1 VIFMEEKDVRPDPDA
16 LLKEITRDDV
26 KKGRLKIFLG
36 YAPGVGKTFAMLN
49 DAHVLKKRG
58 IDVVV
63 GIVETHKRADTEAL
77 LANLEMIPRK
87 AIEYKGLPVS
97 EMDLDAILARRP
109 AVVLVDE
116 LAHTNI
122 DGSRHPKRYQD
133 IQELLENGIDVHTTV
148 NIQHFESMNDAVA
161 KITGVRMQ
169 ETLPDTFFDRTDEV
183 QVVDI
188 PWEELIQRLKEGKV
202 YFPQQAQRAID
213 NFFQRGNL
221 FALRELMLTLVARK
235 MDSELINYMR
245 ARAIPG
251 PWPATEKL
259 VVCIAASPYAK
270 QLIRRAYAIAKD
282 THAEWYA
289 VYVLPTGFTEPSG
302 RAKVY
307 LTDALN
313 LAEELGAKIMTLSG
327 DDVADEI
334 IRFARGNNITRIV
347 IGKPLRS
354 AIVEFFKR
362 SPASRLLRASSNFE
376 LHLITPTIMDK
387 KEEDPK
393 PPPKQS
399 AFKLAH
405 YFMALAMIAAV
416 TLVNLVLQHVV
427 DPSSLVFIY
436 LIATSVSALIFGM
449 WPSIF
454 TSIISLLIYDF
465 LFTIPKYSFTMKDP
479 KEIINVLVFLFT
491 AIIIGQLV
499 KIVKKQNVSL
509 QLRLERVV
517 LIEEMSKEFLTLPP
531 LEQLVEG
538 LATFSKE
545 TMNTLAFLRTTIIN
559 DISDLAIK
567 YVQKVINVPCFVLFK
582 EKKGDLQLWSKSSPD
597 LEINQNDLAVAKWS
611 FAHGEIAGA
620 GTETLPSI
628 PYCFLPIKSQE
639 EILGVIGIKSEFKN
653 LLPEQRRIL
662 GTISNLTSL
671 VAARWVKI

>member
-1 VIFMEEKDVRPDPDA
+1 MKEKKLRPDPDA
-16 LLKEITRDDV
+16 LLKEVEKDDV

-58 IDVVV
+58 IDVVA
-63 GIVETHKRADTEAL
+63 GIVETHKRVETEAL
-77 LANLEMIPRK
+77 LADLEIIPRK
-87 AIEYKGLPVS
+87 SIEYNGLLVS
-97 EMDLDAILARRP
+97 EMDLDAIITRHP

-122 DGSRHPKRYQD
+122 GGSRHPKRYQD
-133 IQELLENGIDVHTTV
+133 IEELLEQGIDVHTTV
-148 NIQHFESMNDAVA
+148 NIQHFESMNDDVA

-202 YFPQQAQRAID
+202 YFPKQAERAIE

-245 ARAIPG
+245 AKAIRG

-270 QLIRRAYAIAKD
+270 QLIRKAYAIAKD

-289 VYVLPTGFTEPSG
+289 VYVLSTGLTEPSG
-302 RAKVY
+302 REKVY

-313 LAEELGAKIMTLSG
+313 LAEELGAKIMSLSG
-327 DDVADEI
+327 NNIADEI
-334 IRFARGNNITRIV
+334 IRFARENNITRIV

-354 AIVEFFKR
+354 VIAEFFKR
-362 SPASRLLRASSNFE
+362 SPASRLLRASGDFE
-376 LHLITPTIMDK
+376 IHLITPTMGK
-387 KEEDPK
+387 KEEYPH
-393 PPPKQS
+393 PPSKK
-399 AFKLAH
+399 AIFKLSH
-405 YFMALAMIAAV
+405 YLMALGMIAAI
-416 TLVNLVLQHVV
+416 TLINMFLQRFV
-427 DPSSLVFIY
+427 DPSSLVYLY
-436 LIATSVSALIFGM
+436 LIAISVSALLFGV

-454 TSIISLLIYDF
+454 TSIVSLLTFDF
-465 LFTIPKYSFTMKDP
+465 FFTIPVYSFSMNDP
-479 KEIINVLVFLFT
+479 KEIVNALVFLFT

-499 KIVKKQNVSL
+499 KIVKKQNISL

-517 LIEEMSKEFLTLPP
+517 LIEDMSKEFLTLPP

-538 LATFSKE
+538 LATYSQE
-545 TMNTLAFLRTTIIN
+545 TMNTLVFLRTTIIS
-559 DISDLAIK
+559 DISNLTVK

-582 EKKGDLQLWSKSSPD
+582 EKKGNLQLWSKSSPE
-597 LEINQNDLAVAKWS
+597 LEINQNDLAVANLTFS
-611 FAHGEIAGA
+611 HGEIAGA

-639 EILGVIGIKSEFKN
+639 EIIGIVGIKYEYKN

-662 GTISNLTSL
+662 GTISNLTSM
-671 VAARWVKI
+671 VAARWVRI

>member
-1 VIFMEEKDVRPDPDA
+1 MEEKDLRPNADA
-16 LLKEITRDDV
+16 LLKEVEKDDV

-58 IDVVV
+58 LDVVA
-63 GIVETHKRADTEAL
+63 GIVETHQRADTEAL
-77 LANLEMIPRK
+77 LADLEIIPRK
-87 AIEYKGLPVS
+87 KIDYKGLSVS
-97 EMDLDAILARRP
+97 EMDLDAILARHP
-109 AVVLVDE
+109 SVVLVDE

-122 DGSRHPKRYQD
+122 EGSRHPKRYQD
-133 IQELLENGIDVHTTV
+133 IEELLEQGIDVHTTV

-188 PWEELIQRLKEGKV
+188 PREELIQRLKEGKV
-202 YFPQQAQRAID
+202 YFPQQARRAID
-213 NFFQRGNL
+213 HFFQRGNL

-245 ARAIPG
+245 AKAIPG

-270 QLIRRAYAIAKD
+270 QLIRKAYAIAKD

-302 RAKVY
+302 RDKLY

-313 LAEELGAKIMTLSG
+313 LAEELGAKVTSLSG
-327 DDVADEI
+327 NDVAEEI
-334 IRFARGNNITRIV
+334 IRFARENNVTRIV
-347 IGKPLRS
+347 IGKPLRP
-354 AIVEFFKR
+354 AIIEFFKR
-362 SPASRLLRASSNFE
+362 SPASRLLRAAGDFE
-376 LHLITPTIMDK
+376 IHLITPTMGR
-387 KEEDPK
+387 KEEDIK
-393 PPPKQS
+393 PPPQQAS
-399 AFKLAH
+399 FKLAH
-405 YFMALAMIAAV
+405 YFIPLGMIVAI
-416 TLVNLVLQHVV
+416 TLMNLLLQRIV
-427 DPSSLVFIY
+427 DPSSLVYIY
-436 LIATSVSALIFGM
+436 LIATSVSALLFGM

-454 TSIISLLIYDF
+454 TSITSLLTFDF
-465 LFTIPKYSFTMKDP
+465 LFTLPRHSLTMKEP

-491 AIIIGQLV
+491 AIMIGQLV
-499 KIVKKQNVSL
+499 KIVKKQNISL
-509 QLRLERVV
+509 QLRLERVA

-538 LATFSKE
+538 LAAFSQE

-559 DISDLAIK
+559 DISQLTLK
-567 YVQKVINVPCFVLFK
+567 YVRKVIHVPCFVLFK
-582 EKKGDLQLWSKSSPD
+582 EKKGDLQLWAKSSPD
-597 LEINQNDLAVAKWS
+597 LEISQNDLAVAKWTFS
-611 FAHGEIAGA
+611 HGEIAGA

-628 PYCFLPIKSQE
+628 PYHFLPIKSQE
-639 EILGVIGIKSEFKN
+639 EEIIGVVGIQYEFKN

>member
-1 VIFMEEKDVRPDPDA
+1 MEERDLMPDPDA
-16 LLKEITRDDV
+16 LLKEVEKDDI

-36 YAPGVGKTFAMLN
+36 YAPGVGKTYAMLN

-58 IDVVV
+58 IDVVA

-77 LANLEMIPRK
+77 LADLEIIPRK
-87 AIEYKGLPVS
+87 SIEYNGLLVS
-97 EMDLDAILARRP
+97 EMDLNAIFSRRP

-122 DGSRHPKRYQD
+122 EGSRHPKRYQD
-133 IQELLENGIDVHTTV
+133 IEELLEQGIDVHTTV

-161 KITGVRMQ
+161 KITGVRIQ

-202 YFPQQAQRAID
+202 YFPQQAKRAID

-245 ARAIPG
+245 AKAIPG
-251 PWPATEKL
+251 PWPAREKL

-270 QLIRRAYAIAKD
+270 QLIRKAYAIAKD

-302 RAKVY
+302 RDKLY

-313 LAEELGAKIMTLSG
+313 LAEELGAKTISLAG
-327 DDVADEI
+327 NDVADEI
-334 IRFARGNNITRIV
+334 IRFAKANNVTRIV

-354 AIVEFFKR
+354 AVAEFFKR
-362 SPASRLLRASSNFE
+362 SPASRLLRAAGDFE
-376 LHLITPTIMDK
+376 LHLITPTMGK
-387 KEEDPK
+387 KEEDIK
-393 PPPKQS
+393 PSPQQAVFQWS
-399 AFKLAH
+399 H
-405 YFMALAMIAAV
+405 YFIALGMIAAI
-416 TLVNLVLQHVV
+416 TLMNFVLQRIV
-427 DPSSLVFIY
+427 DPSSLVYIY
-436 LIATSVSALIFGM
+436 LIATSVSALLFGM

-454 TSIISLLIYDF
+454 TSITSLLTFDF
-465 LFTIPKYSFTMKDP
+465 FFTLPKYSLTMKDP

-491 AIIIGQLV
+491 AMMIGQLV
-499 KIVKKQNVSL
+499 KIVKKQNISL
-509 QLRLERVV
+509 QLRLERVA

-538 LATFSKE
+538 LAAFSQE
-545 TMNTLAFLRTTIIN
+545 TINTLAFLRTTIIN
-559 DISDLAIK
+559 DISNLTLK

-582 EKKGDLQLWSKSSPD
+582 EKKGGLQLWAKSSPN
-597 LEINQNDLAVAKWS
+597 LEINQNDLAVAKWT

-628 PYCFLPIKSQE
+628 PYCFLPIKSQDE
-639 EILGVIGIKSEFKN
+639 EILGVVGIQYEFKN

>member
-1 VIFMEEKDVRPDPDA
+1 MKEKKLRPDPDA
-16 LLKEITRDDV
+16 LLKEVEKDDV

-58 IDVVV
+58 LDVVA
-63 GIVETHKRADTEAL
+63 GIVETHKRAETEAL
-77 LANLEMIPRK
+77 LADLEIIPRK
-87 AIEYKGLPVS
+87 SIEYNGLFVS
-97 EMDLDAILARRP
+97 EMDLDAILARHP

-122 DGSRHPKRYQD
+122 EGSRHPKRYQD
-133 IQELLENGIDVHTTV
+133 IEELLEQGIDVHTTV

-161 KITGVRMQ
+161 KITSVRMQ

-202 YFPQQAQRAID
+202 YFPKQAERAID

-245 ARAIPG
+245 AKAIRG
-251 PWPATEKL
+251 PWPTTEKL

-270 QLIRRAYAIAKD
+270 QLIRKAYAIAKD

-289 VYVLPTGFTEPSG
+289 VYVLSTGLTEPSG
-302 RAKVY
+302 KEKIY
-307 LTDALN
+307 LTNALN
-313 LAEELGAKIMTLSG
+313 LAEELGAKIVTLSG
-327 DDVADEI
+327 NDIADEI
-334 IRFARGNNITRIV
+334 IRFARENNITRIV

-354 AIVEFFKR
+354 VIAELFKR
-362 SPASRLLRASSNFE
+362 SPASRLLRASGDFE
-376 LHLITPTIMDK
+376 IHLITPTMGK
-387 KEEDPK
+387 KEEDPYS
-393 PPPKQS
+393 PPKQA
-399 AFKLAH
+399 AFKLSH
-405 YFMALAMIAAV
+405 FLMALGMVAFI
-416 TLVNLVLQHVV
+416 TLVNILLQRVV
-427 DPSSLVFIY
+427 DPFSLVYVY
-436 LIATSVSALIFGM
+436 LIAVSVSALLFGV

-454 TSIISLLIYDF
+454 TSIMSLLTFDF
-465 LFTIPKYSFTMKDP
+465 FFTIPKYSFIIREP

-499 KIVKKQNVSL
+499 KIVKKQNITL

-517 LIEEMSKEFLTLPP
+517 LIEEMSKEFLALPP
-531 LEQLVEG
+531 LEQLVDG
-538 LATFSKE
+538 LAAFSQE
-545 TMNTLAFLRTTIIN
+545 TMSTLAFLRTTIIN
-559 DISDLAIK
+559 DIGNITIK
-567 YVQKVINVPCFVLFK
+567 NVRKVINVPCFVLFK

-597 LEINQNDLAVAKWS
+597 LEINQNDLAVANWTFS
-611 FAHGEIAGA
+611 HGEIAGA

-628 PYCFLPIKSQE
+628 PYCFLPIKSQD
-639 EILGVIGIKSEFKN
+639 EIIGIVGIKYEYKN
-653 LLPEQRRIL
+653 LLPEQRMIL
-662 GTISNLTSL
+662 GTISNLTSM
-671 VAARWVKI
+671 VAARWVRI

>member
-1 VIFMEEKDVRPDPDA
+1 MEEKDLRPNADA
-16 LLKEITRDDV
+16 LLKEVEKDDV

-58 IDVVV
+58 LDVVA
-63 GIVETHKRADTEAL
+63 GIVETHQRADTEAL
-77 LANLEMIPRK
+77 LADLEIIPRK
-87 AIEYKGLPVS
+87 KIDYKGLSVS
-97 EMDLDAILARRP
+97 EMDLDAILARHP
-109 AVVLVDE
+109 SVVLVDE

-122 DGSRHPKRYQD
+122 EGSRHPKRYQD
-133 IQELLENGIDVHTTV
+133 IEELLEQGIDVHTTV
-148 NIQHFESMNDAVA
+148 NIQHFESTNDAVA

-202 YFPQQAQRAID
+202 YFPQQARRAID
-213 NFFQRGNL
+213 HFFQRGNL

-245 ARAIPG
+245 AKAIPG

-270 QLIRRAYAIAKD
+270 QLIRKAYAIAKD

-302 RAKVY
+302 RDKLY

-313 LAEELGAKIMTLSG
+313 LAEELGAKVTSLSG
-327 DDVADEI
+327 NDVAEEI
-334 IRFARGNNITRIV
+334 IRFARENNVTRIV
-347 IGKPLRS
+347 IGKPLRP
-354 AIVEFFKR
+354 AIIEFFKR
-362 SPASRLLRASSNFE
+362 SPASRLLRAAGDFE
-376 LHLITPTIMDK
+376 IHLITPTMGR
-387 KEEDPK
+387 KEEDIK
-393 PPPKQS
+393 PPPQQAS
-399 AFKLAH
+399 FKLAH
-405 YFMALAMIAAV
+405 YFIPLGMIVAI
-416 TLVNLVLQHVV
+416 TLMNLLLQRIV
-427 DPSSLVFIY
+427 DPSSLVYIY
-436 LIATSVSALIFGM
+436 LIATSVSALLFGM

-454 TSIISLLIYDF
+454 TSITSLLTFDF
-465 LFTIPKYSFTMKDP
+465 LFTLPRHSLTMKEP

-491 AIIIGQLV
+491 AIMIGQLV
-499 KIVKKQNVSL
+499 KIVKKQNISL
-509 QLRLERVV
+509 QLRLERVA

-538 LATFSKE
+538 LAAFSQE

-559 DISDLAIK
+559 DISQLTLK
-567 YVQKVINVPCFVLFK
+567 YVRKVIHVPCFVLFK
-582 EKKGDLQLWSKSSPD
+582 EKKDDLQLWAKSSPD
-597 LEINQNDLAVAKWS
+597 LEISQNDLAVAKWTFS
-611 FAHGEIAGA
+611 HGEIAGA

-628 PYCFLPIKSQE
+628 PYHFLPIKSQE
-639 EILGVIGIKSEFKN
+639 EEIIGVVGIQYEFKN

>member
-1 VIFMEEKDVRPDPDA
+1 MKEKKLRPDPDA
-16 LLKEITRDDV
+16 LLKEVEKDDV
-26 KKGRLKIFLG
+26 QKGRLKIFLG

-63 GIVETHKRADTEAL
+63 GIVETHKRTETEAL
-77 LANLEMIPRK
+77 LADLEIIPRK
-87 AIEYKGLPVS
+87 SIEYNGLLVS
-97 EMDLDAILARRP
+97 EMDLDAILTRRP

-122 DGSRHPKRYQD
+122 EGSRHPKRYQD
-133 IQELLENGIDVHTTV
+133 IEELLEQGIDVHTTV

-202 YFPQQAQRAID
+202 YFPKQAEQAID

-245 ARAIPG
+245 AKAIRG

-270 QLIRRAYAIAKD
+270 QLIRKAYSIAKD

-289 VYVLPTGFTEPSG
+289 VYVLSTGITEPSG
-302 RAKVY
+302 REKVY
-307 LTDALN
+307 LTEALN

-327 DDVADEI
+327 NDVADEI
-334 IRFARGNNITRIV
+334 IRFARENNITRIV

-354 AIVEFFKR
+354 VIAELFKR
-362 SPASRLLRASSNFE
+362 SPASRLLRASGDFE
-376 LHLITPTIMDK
+376 LHLITPTMGK
-387 KEEDPK
+387 KEEDPN
-393 PPPKQS
+393 PPPKQA
-399 AFKLAH
+399 AFKLSH
-405 YFMALAMIAAV
+405 FLMASGMVAV
-416 TLVNLVLQHVV
+416 ITLVNILLQRVV
-427 DPSSLVFIY
+427 DPSSLVYVY
-436 LIATSVSALIFGM
+436 LIAVSVSALLFGV

-454 TSIISLLIYDF
+454 TSIISLFTFDF
-465 LFTIPKYSFTMKDP
+465 LFTIPRYSFTIKDS

-499 KIVKKQNVSL
+499 KIVKRQNITL
-509 QLRLERVV
+509 QLRLERVA

-531 LEQLVEG
+531 LEQLVDG
-538 LATFSKE
+538 LASFSQE

-559 DISDLAIK
+559 DISNLTIK
-567 YVQKVINVPCFVLFK
+567 YVRKVINVPCFVLFK

-597 LEINQNDLAVAKWS
+597 LEINQNDLAVANWTFS
-611 FAHGEIAGA
+611 HGEIAGA

-639 EILGVIGIKSEFKN
+639 EIIGIVGIKYEYKN

-662 GTISNLTSL
+662 GTISNLTSM
-671 VAARWVKI
+671 VVARWVKI

>member
-1 VIFMEEKDVRPDPDA
+1 MDEKDLRPDPDA
-16 LLKEITRDDV
+16 LLKEIEKDDV

-49 DAHVLKKRG
+49 DAHILKKRG
-58 IDVVV
+58 VDVVA
-63 GIVETHKRADTEAL
+63 GIVETHKRAETDAL
-77 LANLEMIPRK
+77 LDGLEVIPRK
-87 AIEYKGLPVS
+87 SIEYKSLLVN
-97 EMDLDAILARRP
+97 EMDLDAILTRHP

-122 DGSRHPKRYQD
+122 EGSHHPKRYQD
-133 IQELLENGIDVHTTV
+133 IEELLEHGIDVHTTV

-202 YFPQQAQRAID
+202 YFPEQAKRAID

-245 ARAIPG
+245 AKAIAG
-251 PWPATEKL
+251 PWPAKEKL
-259 VVCIAASPYAK
+259 VVCIADSPYAK
-270 QLIRRAYAIAKD
+270 QLIRKAYAIAKD
-282 THAEWYA
+282 VHAEWYA
-289 VYVLPTGFTEPSG
+289 LYVLPTGLTEPSG

-327 DDVADEI
+327 NEVAEEI
-334 IRFARGNNITRIV
+334 IRFARENNITRIV
-347 IGKPLRS
+347 IGKPLRPN
-354 AIVEFFKR
+354 IIEFFKR
-362 SPASRLLRASSNFE
+362 SPVSRLLRAAGDFE
-376 LHLITPTIMDK
+376 LHLITPTIEGK
-387 KEEDPK
+387 REDIL
-393 PPPKQS
+393 PPPRQT
-399 AFKLAH
+399 AFNVSPYLT
-405 YFMALAMIAAV
+405 ALGMITMI
-416 TLVNLVLQHVV
+416 TLINLVLQRIV
-427 DPSSLVFIY
+427 DPSSLVYIY
-436 LIATSVSALIFGM
+436 LIGTSVSALLFGM

-454 TSIISLLIYDF
+454 TSIVSLLIYDF
-465 LFTIPKYSFTMKDP
+465 LFTAPKYSFTMKDP

-499 KIVKKQNVSL
+499 KIVKKQNISL
-509 QLRLERVV
+509 QLRLERVA

-538 LATFSKE
+538 LAVFSQE
-545 TMNTLAFLRTTIIN
+545 TMNTLSFLRTTIIN
-559 DISDLAIK
+559 DISNISIK
-567 YVQKVINVPCFVLFK
+567 YIQKVINVPCFVLFK

-597 LEINQNDLAVAKWS
+597 LEISQNDLAVAKWT
-611 FAHGEIAGA
+611 FAHGKIAGA

-628 PYCFLPIKSQE
+628 TYCFLPIKSQDE
-639 EILGVIGIKSEFKN
+639 EILGVVGIQYNFKN

>member
-1 VIFMEEKDVRPDPDA
+1 MEEKNLRPDPDA
-16 LLKEITRDDV
+16 LLKEVEKDDV

-58 IDVVV
+58 VDVVA
-63 GIVETHKRADTEAL
+63 GIVETHQRADTDAL
-77 LANLEMIPRK
+77 LAGLEMIPRK
-87 AIEYKGLPVS
+87 AIEYKDLPVT
-97 EMDLDAILARRP
+97 EMDLDAILKRHP
-109 AVVLVDE
+109 AIVLVDE

-122 DGSRHPKRYQD
+122 EGSRHPKRYQD
-133 IQELLENGIDVHTTV
+133 IEELLANGIDVHTTV

-202 YFPQQAQRAID
+202 YFPRQAKRAID

-221 FALRELMLTLVARK
+221 FALRELMLTMVARK

-245 ARAIPG
+245 AKAIPG

-259 VVCIAASPYAK
+259 VVCIADSPYAK
-270 QLIRRAYAIAKD
+270 QLIRKAYAIAKD
-282 THAEWYA
+282 VHAEWYA
-289 VYVLPTGFTEPSG
+289 IYVLPTGFTEPSG
-302 RAKVY
+302 RSKVY

-327 DDVADEI
+327 NNIAEEI
-334 IRFARGNNITRIV
+334 IRFARENNITRIV
-347 IGKPLRS
+347 IGKPLRP
-354 AIVEFFKR
+354 AIIELFKR
-362 SPASRLLRASSNFE
+362 SPVSRLLRASGDFE
-376 LHLITPTIMDK
+376 LHLITPTIKGK
-387 KEEDPK
+387 KEDIL
-393 PPPKQS
+393 PPPTQT
-399 AFKLAH
+399 AFKLSP
-405 YFMALAMIAAV
+405 YLTALGMIV
-416 TLVNLVLQHVV
+416 VITLINLLLQRIV

-436 LIATSVSALIFGM
+436 LIATSVSALLFGV

-454 TSIISLLIYDF
+454 ASILSLLTHDF
-465 LFTIPKYSFTMKDP
+465 FFTIPKYSFTINDP

-499 KIVKKQNVSL
+499 KIVKKQNISL
-509 QLRLERVV
+509 QLRLERVA

-538 LATFSKE
+538 LAAFSQE

-559 DISDLAIK
+559 DISDITIK
-567 YVQKVINVPCFVLFK
+567 YVQKVIHVPCFVLFK
-582 EKKGDLQLWSKSSPD
+582 EKKDDLQLWAKSSPD
-597 LEINQNDLAVAKWS
+597 LELNQNDLAVAKWT
-611 FAHGEIAGA
+611 FAHGQIAGA

-639 EILGVIGIKSEFKN
+639 EEILGVVGIQYEFKN